1 MSGPIYY
8 QPNPPSS
15 RQSWSGVL
23 VLACL
28 AIGLLAAMLEME
40 RSRANS
46 ERDYARATSTTY
58 VLQQAR
64 LEDLGKN
71 LADQN
76 TRIVRLQSLGNAQS
90 GSAALAL
97 NQNLRWGALFYDA
110 LAPLDGGKPYE
121 IWAVGPSGTA
131 TELSGVAPEPGISV
145 YPFSWTIDPG
155 PISRIEIN
163 SGDRAAGAALIFN
176 GSIQ

>member
-8 QPNPPSS
+8 QPSPPPS
-15 RQSWSGVL
+15 RQSWAGVL

-40 RSRANS
+40 RARANS
-46 ERDYARATSTTY
+46 ERDYARVTSTTY

-71 LADQN
+71 LADGN
-76 TRIVRLQSLGNAQS
+76 TRIVHLQSSGIAQS
-90 GSAALAL
+90 AGAALAL
-97 NQNLRWGALFYDA
+97 NQNLHWGALFYDG
-110 LAPLDGGKPYE
+110 LAPLDGAKPYE
-121 IWAVGPSGTA
+121 IWAIGAGGAA
-131 TELSGVAPEPGISV
+131 TELSAVAPESGVSV
-145 YPFSWTIDPG
+145 YPFSWTGDPG
-155 PISRIEIN
+155 PIGRIEIN

-176 GSIQ
+176 GSLQ

>member
-8 QPNPPSS
+8 QPTPPSN
-15 RQSWSGVL
+15 RQSWGGVL
-23 VLACL
+23 ILACL
-28 AIGLLAAMLEME
+28 GMGLLAAMVEIE

-71 LADQN
+71 LADGN
-76 TRIVRLQSLGNAQS
+76 TRIVHLQSSGIAQS
-90 GSAALAL
+90 GPAALAL
-97 NQNLRWGALFYDA
+97 NENLRWGALFCDR

-121 IWAVGPSGTA
+121 IWAIGGNGAP
-131 TELSGVAPEPGISV
+131 TELSGVAPQSGVSV
-145 YPFSWTIDPG
+145 YPFTWSSDPG
-155 PISRIEIN
+155 RIKRVEID
-163 SGDRAAGAALIFN
+163 SGDRAAGAALIFQ